1 MTTAFSHIK
10 TDTFFVTYA
19 QQTLKVYMQNVE
31 KINALEDAYE
41 KLTNEQLRA
50 KSDDFRK
57 KLRFV
62 CSFFLIFLLIYLFFV
77 IYFIFGLLFICI
89 ENNNNSNVN
98 YSDDDNSDND
108 DNNNNIT

>member
-1 MTTAFSHIK
+1 
-10 TDTFFVTYA
+10 
-19 QQTLKVYMQNVE
+19 MQNVE

-62 CSFFLIFLLIYLFFV
+62 CSFFLIFLLMCLFV
-77 IYFIFGLLFICI
+77 CYFIFGLLFIYI

-98 YSDDDNSDND
+98 YNNDDDSDID
-108 DNNNNIT
+108 DNFNNIT

>member
-1 MTTAFSHIK
+1 
-10 TDTFFVTYA
+10 
-19 QQTLKVYMQNVE
+19 MQNVE

-62 CSFFLIFLLIYLFFV
+62 RSSFYVSVPPLLCLFLCVFFLFF
-77 IYFIFGLLFICI
+77 INFDK
-89 ENNNNSNVN
+89 NDD
-98 YSDDDNSDND
+98 SDDDKND
-108 DNNNNIT
+108 DNNIIIQVRSES

>member
-1 MTTAFSHIK
+1 
-10 TDTFFVTYA
+10 
-19 QQTLKVYMQNVE
+19 MQNVE

-62 CSFFLIFLLIYLFFV
+62 CSIFL
-77 IYFIFGLLFICI
+77 
-89 ENNNNSNVN
+89 S
-98 YSDDDNSDND
+98 
-108 DNNNNIT
+108 